1 LNAQSYFILSI
12 SLYVAAAVVAGLSY
26 PRSTH
31 GRYAHLLSAAAA
43 VSGLISSGLVL
54 LGQPAFRISI
64 PLLTAL
70 TDLAPS
76 VRLFESLGFLMDN
89 LSAFFVFVISL
100 LVVPISIYSV
110 SYTRE
115 YQDPKSVA
123 LLAVLYNLFALSMI
137 LVVTADNALL
147 FLLVWELMSVSSYF
161 LVTFEHEKPENVQA
175 GLIYLVMTHVGTAF
189 IILSFLLFYQQVHS
203 LDFAV
208 FRAQAVSLPEA
219 TRTLVFIFGLIGF
232 GAKAGLVPLHIW
244 LPYAHPAAP
253 SHISALMS
261 GVMIK
266 TAIYGMLRVFLD
278 FLQPHLVWW
287 WGLVV
292 LVLASIS
299 TVLGVLYALME
310 HDLKKLLAYHSVEN
324 IGIILIGIGLAMIAG
339 SHPESLALI
348 SLAALA
354 LMAALYHTINHAVF
368 KGLLFLAGGAVVS
381 QTHTRNIEE
390 LGGLIKYMPWTAACF
405 LIGSVAI
412 SALPPLNGFVSEWLT
427 FQSLLLGLRL
437 PELMVKVIVPLSAA
451 LLALSG
457 ALAAACFVKAFGI
470 TFLALPRSEH
480 PQQAQEVPA
489 TMRGGMGILALLCG
503 ALGILPV
510 FVVPLL
516 HAVASSLLGQSI
528 HVLFRGFVL
537 APLAPDQ
544 GTFSPLGL
552 TLLLLVLAPVGLG
565 IAYWSGQLRRRRAP
579 TWTCGLTRLSAHMSH
594 MEYTAT
600 GFSKPIRLIFRNIY
614 QPRRQV
620 DIETDV
626 SSYVRKRIRYELQIE
641 APFEKYLYG
650 PLSAG
655 ILKISGTIRRIQT
668 GSINMYLAY
677 IFIALVILLL
687 LAR

>member
-1 LNAQSYFILSI
+1 MNAQAYFILSI
-12 SLYVAAAVVAGLSY
+12 SLYLAAAVFAGLSY
-26 PRSTH
+26 PRPSQS
-31 GRYAHLLSAAAA
+31 RYAYLLSAAAA
-43 VSGLISSGLVL
+43 VLGLISSGLVL
-54 LGQPAFRISI
+54 LGQPAFRLSM

-70 TDLAPS
+70 TDLTPS
-76 VRLFESLGFLMDN
+76 VRLFESLGFRMDE

-115 YQDPKSVA
+115 YQDTKSVA
-123 LLAVLYNLFALSMI
+123 LLGVLYNLFALSMI

-147 FLLVWELMSVSSYF
+147 FLIVWELMSVSSYF
-161 LVTFEHEKPENVQA
+161 LVTFEHEKPEHVHA

-189 IILSFLLFYQQVHS
+189 LILSFLLFYQHLHS

-208 FRAQAVSLPEA
+208 FRAEAVSLPDTA
-219 TRTLVFIFGLIGF
+219 RTLIFIFGLIGF
-232 GAKAGLVPLHIW
+232 GTKAGLVPLHIW

-261 GVMIK
+261 GLMIK

-278 FLQPHLVWW
+278 FLQPDLVWW

-339 SHPESLALI
+339 AHPESLALI

-390 LGGLIKYMPWTAACF
+390 LGGLIKGMPWTSACF
-405 LIGSVAI
+405 LIGSLAI

-427 FQSLLLGLRL
+427 FQSLLLGLHL
-437 PELMVKVIVPLSAA
+437 PELIVKVLVPLSAA

-489 TMRGGMGILALLCG
+489 TMRGGMGILALLCVV
-503 ALGILPV
+503 LGILPV
-510 FVVPLL
+510 FVLPLL
-516 HAVASSLLGQSI
+516 NGVASSLLGQPI
-528 HVLFRGFVL
+528 NVLFSGFVL

-552 TLLLLVLAPVGLG
+552 VLLLLVLAPVGLG
-565 IAYWSGQLRRRRAP
+565 IAYMSSELRRRRAP
-579 TWTCGLTRLSAHMSH
+579 TWVCGLPHLSAR

-600 GFSKPIRLIFRNIY
+600 GFSKPIRLTFRNIY
-614 QPRRQV
+614 QPRREV
-620 DIETDV
+620 EVETDV
-626 SSYVRKRIRYELQIE
+626 SSYVRQRIRYELQLA

-655 ILKISGTIRRIQT
+655 ILKISGTLRRIQT

-677 IFIALVILLL
+677 IFIVVVILLL
-687 LAR
+687 VVR